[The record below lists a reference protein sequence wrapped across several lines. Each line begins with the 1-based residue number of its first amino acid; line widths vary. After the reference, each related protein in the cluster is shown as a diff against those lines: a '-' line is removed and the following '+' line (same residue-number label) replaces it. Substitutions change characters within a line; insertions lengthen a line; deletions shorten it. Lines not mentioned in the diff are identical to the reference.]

1 MLNDCFNRLA
11 FFILYPNMSI
21 QKTPNSSRLHIG
33 IFGKVNSGKSTL
45 LNALTSQDVALVSE
59 EKGTTTDPVYK
70 AMEISGL
77 GPVVF
82 IDTAGFEDASDLG
95 IKRIEKT
102 KQVTKKA
109 DIAIVIFADM
119 DAEEGIS
126 WVHSLKKQDVKVI
139 VVVNDMENNNAAEI
153 VSKLKGELN
162 ERIIV
167 VNALKKHNIEEV
179 KNALIENA
187 PEDQKIDITGNF
199 VSESD
204 IVMLVMPQD
213 IQAPKGRLILP
224 QVQTIRELLDKKCIV
239 ISCTTGKID
248 ETLAALNKEPNL
260 IICDSQAF
268 KTVYDKKPKSS
279 KLTSFSVL
287 FAAYKGDIET
297 FINGAKAIDNLKND
311 SHILIAE
318 ACTHAP
324 LSEDIG
330 REKIPNLLKR
340 KLGNALSITVVS
352 GLDFPKDLTKYNLI
366 IHCGACMFNRKYVL
380 SRIEEAKQQGVPIT
394 NYGIAIA
401 HLQGIP
407 PLPTP
412 N

>member
-1 MLNDCFNRLA
+1 MA
-11 FFILYPNMSI
+11 S
-21 QKTPNSSRLHIG
+21 QKTPNASRLHIG

-45 LNALTSQDVALVSE
+45 LNALTSQEVALVSE
-59 EKGTTTDPVYK
+59 KKGTTTDPVYK
-70 AMEISGL
+70 AMEINGL

-82 IDTAGFEDASDLG
+82 IDTAGYEDSSDLG

-102 KQVTKKA
+102 KEVAKKT
-109 DIAIVIFADM
+109 DMAIVIFGDADI
-119 DAEEGIS
+119 EEGVS
-126 WVHSLKKQDVKVI
+126 WVHSLKKQDIKII
-139 VVVNDMENNNAAEI
+139 VVVNDMENNNAAKI
-153 VSKLKGELN
+153 LSKLKEELN

-167 VNALKKHNIEEV
+167 VNALKKYNIEEL

-187 PEDQKIDITGNF
+187 PEDQKIAITGNS
-199 VSESD
+199 VGEGD
-204 IVMLVMPQD
+204 MVMLVMPQD

-239 ISCTTGKID
+239 ISCTTDKID
-248 ETLAALNKEPNL
+248 ETLAALNKEPKL
-260 IICDSQAF
+260 IICDSQVF
-268 KTVYDKKPKSS
+268 KTIYEKKPSSS

-287 FAAYKGDIET
+287 FAAYKGDIES
-297 FINGAKAIDNLKND
+297 FLKGAKAIDNLKGD

-330 REKIPNLLKR
+330 REKIPNLLK
-340 KLGNALSITVVS
+340 KKFGNDLSVTVVS

-380 SRIEEAKQQGVPIT
+380 SRIEEANRQGVPIT

-401 HLQGIP
+401 HLQGV
-407 PLPTP
+407 PLD
-412 N
+412 

>member
-1 MLNDCFNRLA
+1 MTT
-11 FFILYPNMSI
+11 
-21 QKTPNSSRLHIG
+21 QTPNASRLHIG

-45 LNALTSQDVALVSE
+45 LNALTSQEVALVSK

-70 AMEISGL
+70 AMEISGI

-109 DIAIVIFADM
+109 DIAIVIFADT
-119 DAEEGIS
+119 DAKEGIS

-153 VSKLKGELN
+153 VSKLKEELD

-179 KNALIENA
+179 KNALIESA
-187 PEDQKIDITGNF
+187 PDEQKIFITGNS

-239 ISCTTGKID
+239 ISCTTDKID

-260 IICDSQAF
+260 IICDSQVF
-268 KTVYDKKPKSS
+268 KTVYEKKPKSS

-287 FAAYKGDIET
+287 FAAYKGDIES
-297 FINGAKAIDNLKND
+297 FLNGAKAIDNLKSD
-311 SHILIAE
+311 SRVLIAE

-330 REKIPNLLKR
+330 REKIPNLLKQ
-340 KLGNALSITVVS
+340 KFGNTLSITIVS
-352 GLDFPKDLTKYNLI
+352 GMDFPKDLTKYDLI
-366 IHCGACMFNRKYVL
+366 IHCGACMFNRKYML

-394 NYGIAIA
+394 NYGITIA
-401 HLQGIP
+401 HLQGILKFLSF
-407 PLPTP
+407 LP
-412 N
+412 